1 MKKQITSLM
10 VAGAAIA
17 AVATA
22 QEGGLEEVTVTAR
35 KTEER
40 LQDVPLSVK
49 AFTAADIEER
59 GIDDLY
65 KVSTST
71 PGFSF
76 ERLNRFGVQGGGS
89 RPVIRGQSNI
99 LGEANASTFIDGLQ
113 YNDSILSLPF
123 DLIERVE
130 VIKGPQAALFGR
142 ATFAGA
148 INLITKKGTNEFD
161 NRVTARIA
169 DYGEY
174 ELNGMTR
181 GPLVEDKVFYM
192 LHARYYDFAGMYRN
206 SVDGAKVGDENS
218 VNLNGSIEFRPT
230 DALTLRINAG
240 WGEDDDG
247 AAAITLQDR
256 FFNNCFLNV
265 ARQYFCGEVV
275 EFQTTEQNLALFG
288 DRMGLEKTAYRLST
302 QLEYDASTY
311 SVAWNT
317 GYFNSDQTYG
327 YDVDLTANST
337 ALNGDFNRVA
347 VSDRKELSS
356 EVILRSDESKAL
368 RSMIGAY
375 YYRSRRTFRE
385 DRINATTTVRTV
397 NNGEEQ
403 VDNWALFGFLEYDFS
418 DRLTGRAELRYSEDT
433 IGNLNAP
440 ARPTLPLI
448 ERTFTST
455 SPRVTLDFKATD
467 DNLIYGSVSL
477 GNKPGFINA
486 NPLLDPSLLFADEE
500 SALNYE
506 IGTKNT
512 LRDGKM
518 TLNAAV
524 YFIDWKDQQLTT
536 GATLTNGAP
545 VTVVVNVGKTEV
557 KGFEVELNN
566 QFTEALSGGLSFSYN
581 DAKFKQA
588 NDPEQAAF
596 NADPNP
602 PVPGD
607 LGSVAGKQ
615 TPNSPKTQAAAY
627 GRFDYDVTSNISG
640 FVRLDYAYTAK
651 KYSQIFNLA
660 HTGDQ
665 NLVNLKVGFETDNW
679 TITLW
684 GDNLTDDRTPS
695 TVIRF
700 VDFEN
705 VLPVGTSNRTSA
717 FVRAFQYPL
726 ADKRQFGITAS
737 YKF

>member
-1 MKKQITSLM
+1 MKTITMTL
-10 VAGAAIA
+10 IA
-17 AVATA
+17 ASIAVSATA
-22 QEGGLEEVTVTAR
+22 VAQQGVLEEVTVTAR
-35 KTEER
+35 KTEEK

-65 KVSTST
+65 KISTST

-113 YNDSILSLPF
+113 YNDSVLSLPF

-174 ELNGMTR
+174 EVSGMTR
-181 GPLVEDKVFYM
+181 GPLVEDRVFYM

-206 SVDGAKVGDENS
+206 SVDGRKVGDENS
-218 VNLNGSIEFRPT
+218 VNLNASIEFRPN
-230 DALTLRINAG
+230 DQLRMRFNAG

-247 AAAITLQDR
+247 AAAIALQDR
-256 FFNNCFLNV
+256 FSNNCFLNV
-265 ARQYFCGEVV
+265 SRQYYCGEVL
-275 EFQTTEQNLALFG
+275 ELQTTEQNLALFG
-288 DRMGLEKTAYRLST
+288 DRMGLEKTAYRASA
-302 QLEYDASTY
+302 QIDYDADAY
-311 SVAWNT
+311 SISWNT

-347 VSDRKELSS
+347 VSDRKEYSS
-356 EVILRSDESKAL
+356 ELLLRSDETKAF

-397 NNGEEQ
+397 DNGEER
-403 VDNWALFGFLEYDFS
+403 VDNWALFGFLEYDLT
-418 DRLTGRAELRYSEDT
+418 DRLTGRVELRYSEDT
-433 IGNLNAP
+433 IGNSNPP

-448 ERTFTST
+448 ERTFDSW

-467 DNLIYGSVSL
+467 DTLIYGSIAR

-506 IGTKNT
+506 LGTKNT
-512 LRDGKM
+512 LLDGRM

-524 YFIDWKDQQLTT
+524 YYIDWKDQQLTT
-536 GATLTNGAP
+536 AATLSNGAP

-557 KGFEVELNN
+557 KGFEIELNN
-566 QFTEALSGGLSFSYN
+566 QFTEAFSGGLAYSYN
-581 DAKFKQA
+581 DAKFKEA
-588 NDPEQAAF
+588 FDPEQAAF
-596 NADPNP
+596 NASPNR
-602 PVPGD
+602 PVAGD

-615 TPNSPKTQAAAY
+615 TPNSPKSQATLY
-627 GRFDYDVTSNISG
+627 GRFDYDVTSDVRG
-640 FVRLDYAYTAK
+640 WVRLDYAYTSK

-665 NLVNLKVGFETDNW
+665 NLVNLKVGFETDKW

-705 VLPVGTSNRTSA
+705 ALPIGTSNRTSS

-726 ADKRQFGITAS
+726 ADKRQFGLTAS